1 MGSKHLQNAFPIVEK
16 IFQMQKKP
24 AGLATDGLRH
34 VLRPG
39 RTCADGSLSFL
50 GHYQLVT
57 TAFWYFCST
66 KAFTSGDW

>member
-1 MGSKHLQNAFPIVEK
+1 M
-16 IFQMQKKP
+16 KKP

-39 RTCADGSLSFL
+39 RTCADGNLKTA
-50 GHYQLVT
+50 YQLVT